1 MSLSLLQSIA
11 GHLQDAGLLDGI
23 AVKYYRWTDADAAGS
38 GNFLVIRMSGTAGI
52 RNSKVQTPD
61 VRLLLVADPAQVVT
75 MNQRADAIFA
85 KFSDT
90 TAPAGV
96 LKLEPLSAVSGPYYL
111 DNGRGVFEI
120 IVRCF
125 VQDH

>member
-1 MSLSLLQSIA
+1 MSLSLLQSIV
-11 GHLQDAGLLDGI
+11 GHLQDSGLLDGI
-23 AVKYYRWTDADAAGS
+23 AVKYYRWTDAEADGS
-38 GNFLVIRMSGTAGI
+38 GNFLVMRMSGTAGI
-52 RNSKVQTPD
+52 RNATVQSPD
-61 VRLLLVADPAQVVT
+61 VRLLLVADPSQVVS
-75 MNQRADAIFA
+75 MNQKADAIFA
-85 KFSDT
+85 KFADT

-96 LKLEPLSAVSGPYYL
+96 LKLEPLSTVSGPYYL